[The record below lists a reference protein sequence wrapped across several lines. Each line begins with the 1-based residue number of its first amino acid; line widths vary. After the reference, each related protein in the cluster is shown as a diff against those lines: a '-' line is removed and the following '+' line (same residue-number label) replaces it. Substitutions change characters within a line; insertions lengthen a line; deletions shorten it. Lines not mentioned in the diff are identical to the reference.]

1 MEPGLQKIKDA
12 ASGLLYLSES
22 DYPFEVVDLGG
33 SSSSLE
39 ERLLALSG
47 KTKSVQVEQITLEH
61 FLRNMV
67 KVYPGATPGQQQTAQ
82 RFQYLQQVLQEELT
96 DINVYRIGSIQVD
109 AFIIG
114 KLNDGTY
121 GGLRTK
127 LVET

>member
-22 DYPFEVVDLGG
+22 DYPFEAVHIQADA
-33 SSSSLE
+33 SSLGDH
-39 ERLLALSG
+39 LLAHSG
-47 KTKSVQVEQITLEH
+47 KPKGTQVEPITLEH

>member
-22 DYPFEVVDLGG
+22 DYPFEEVCLGG

-47 KTKSVQVEQITLEH
+47 KAKSVQVEQITLEH

-67 KVYPGATPGQQQTAQ
+67 KVYPGATPEQQQTAQ

-96 DINVYRIGSIQVD
+96 DINVYRIGNIQID

-114 KLNDGTY
+114 KLKDGTY